1 MSSVLKALRNQQSPL
16 LKVHSQVALESAG
29 KPATALGRIVILSV
43 SLVVAAGMGWLGVQ
57 YWLSNSTVEA
67 VKPKPQASYQ
77 LGTIAAVIEPQW
89 PEKAPEQEPIARE
102 KIITAEAGETVT
114 SSAQR
119 QAENSVINDDR
130 TIDLNQVSPE
140 LLSAFENALNEN
152 GEGQSVVPTLTN
164 LSQDF
169 QLTVPSF
176 TYDGHQYSSRAQ
188 ARWVELAGVRL
199 FEGERWQG
207 LTVLTIAPAHV
218 VLSRNN
224 QAFQQP
230 ALEDWTRP

>member
-16 LKVHSQVALESAG
+16 LKAHSQVALESAVE
-29 KPATALGRIVILSV
+29 PTVALGRIVILFV
-43 SLVVAAGMGWLGVQ
+43 SLVVAAGIGWLGVQ
-57 YWLSNSTVEA
+57 YLMSNNALEVTE
-67 VKPKPQASYQ
+67 PTPQMSYQ

-89 PEKAPEQEPIARE
+89 PETEQSQA
-102 KIITAEAGETVT
+102 TAEQIIAMEPSETIM

-119 QAENSVINDDR
+119 QAENSVVNDDQ

-140 LLSAFENALNEN
+140 LLSAFESALNEN
-152 GEGQSVVPTLTN
+152 GEGRSVVPTLAN
-164 LSQDF
+164 LSLDF
-169 QLTVPSF
+169 QRTVPSF
-176 TYDGHQYSSRAQ
+176 SYDGHQYSSRAQ

-230 ALEDWTRP
+230 ALEDWTKP

>member
-16 LKVHSQVALESAG
+16 LKAHSQVALESAV
-29 KPATALGRIVILSV
+29 KPAMALGRIVILLV
-43 SLVVAAGMGWLGVQ
+43 SLIVAAGIGWLGVQ
-57 YWLSNSTVEA
+57 YWLSNNTVA
-67 VKPKPQASYQ
+67 VVEPAPQASYQ

-89 PEKAPEQEPIARE
+89 PESEPEQEQSTAE
-102 KIITAEAGETVT
+102 QITAVEPSEAIT

-119 QAENSVINDDR
+119 QAENSVVSDDQ

-140 LLSAFENALNEN
+140 LLSAFENALNED
-152 GEGQSVVPTLTN
+152 GEGRSVVPTLAT
-164 LSQDF
+164 LSRDF
-169 QLTVPSF
+169 QRTVPSF
-176 TYDGHQYSSRAQ
+176 SYDGHQYSSRAQ

-230 ALEDWTRP
+230 ALEDWTKP